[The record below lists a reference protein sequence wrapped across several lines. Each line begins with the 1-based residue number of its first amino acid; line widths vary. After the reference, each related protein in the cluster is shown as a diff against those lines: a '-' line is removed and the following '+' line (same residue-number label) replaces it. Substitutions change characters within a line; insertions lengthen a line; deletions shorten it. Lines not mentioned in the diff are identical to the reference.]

1 MYLITLFLRVN
12 LLIMAEIKIIKDKPK
27 PQKIEIPNIG
37 ISRPKND
44 IGEIGVGFVIIP
56 SDVERADYILDCYKT
71 NTVTIQGGWGYGCFN
86 NVDVDPE
93 VMKRIEFPDVPEEK
107 GTAVVWVKDDVS
119 QLPIIIATIRK
130 QEDYY
135 ALDENQYLVKR
146 EPRNTSK
153 SVEVFMD
160 GNSSTLQV
168 NIVGDSDTPAN
179 LNIKVT
185 SENES
190 SVVNLYCDNEVNIS
204 AHNTVNVNSRGAV
217 NINTAESI
225 TAKIVNDDDEEKMSL
240 SYTPDN
246 GLAYADEYKNS
257 IICKEGQIEV
267 ISNDKNGDVIV
278 RGAHINHND
287 GGEPMVLGDTLK
299 NILGELIDAIT
310 ALTVVTPAGPSSTPS
325 NAVQFTTVK
334 QKLSNFLSQKSN
346 LD

>member
-1 MYLITLFLRVN
+1 M
-12 LLIMAEIKIIKDKPK
+12 PK
-27 PQKIEIPNIG
+27 KRKHIANKVEVPQIG

-44 IGEIGVGFVIIP
+44 IGFAGVGFIVIP
-56 SDVERADYILDCYKT
+56 EDQERGEYIADCYKT
-71 NTVTIQGGWGYGCFN
+71 NTVTIQGGWGYGYFN
-86 NVDVDPE
+86 DVNVDSE
-93 VMKRIEFPDVPEEK
+93 IMKQIEFPATPEEK
-107 GTAVVWVKDDVS
+107 GTAVVWIKDDIS

-130 QEDYY
+130 QNNYY
-135 ALDENQYLVKR
+135 ALGENQYLIKK
-146 EPRNTSK
+146 EPRGTSK
-153 SVEVFMD
+153 SVEVFFD
-160 GNSSTLQV
+160 GNEASLQV

-257 IICKEGQIEV
+257 VTCKDGQIEV